1 LRPPLTAVLL
11 VVRGVLLLL
20 LLLRLQMVPAWTAQ
34 IRAANALTSLL
45 LLLL

>member
-20 LLLRLQMVPAWTAQ
+20 RLQMVSAWTAQ
-34 IRAANALTSLL
+34 IRAAGALTSLL